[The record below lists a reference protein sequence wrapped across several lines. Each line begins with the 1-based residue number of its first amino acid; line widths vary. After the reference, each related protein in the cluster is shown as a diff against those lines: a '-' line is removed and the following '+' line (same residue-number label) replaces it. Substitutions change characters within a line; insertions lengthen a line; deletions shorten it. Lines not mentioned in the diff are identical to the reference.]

1 LAGDR
6 EYNSILTILLE
17 LFVEPSLYSFRDGGS
32 DEKPKDAG
40 EQEVLL
46 TGDEVAKLHAA
57 LISAF
62 PTFDHLEMMVR
73 FYFEESLATILSNS
87 DRSVSSAVFELIR
100 WAESEGRVPE
110 LLRGA
115 LQGNPTNQVLVA
127 VCSLL
132 LLAIAQ
138 RQPSKHY
145 QPPNPYGTSLI
156 PGGRPFLGRRELRH
170 ALAQL
175 SQPRAEGILVVNGP
189 ARSGKSYSIELIRYV
204 THWDDKFLVAAV
216 DVKWQSSGQIGPD
229 ELLRGIAL
237 QLGFRLDNFPGQ
249 RSQSS
254 RWVRELADWFNGEVR
269 QSGKTCW
276 IVLDGFDHPDIPME
290 TLELIHRLMLQA
302 IRGSENLRLIL
313 LQYSENQL
321 PPDVRGN
328 VLTESISAVTRA
340 DLEEF
345 FTNILAHSD
354 TQYSPSDIAPL
365 VDEMLAKV
373 PDDPSERTAWL
384 GKSAETYVKKLFS

>member
-1 LAGDR
+1 
-6 EYNSILTILLE
+6 
-17 LFVEPSLYSFRDGGS
+17 
-32 DEKPKDAG
+32 
-40 EQEVLL
+40 VLL
-46 TGDEVAKLHAA
+46 TGEEVAKLHAA
-57 LISAF
+57 LISGF
-62 PTFDHLEMMVR
+62 PTYDHLEMMVR
-73 FYFEESLATILSNS
+73 FDFEESLATITSNS

-115 LQGNPTNQVLVA
+115 LQRNPTNQVLAA

-145 QPPNPYGTSLI
+145 QPADVYGTSLI
-156 PGGRPFLGRRELRH
+156 PGGRPFIGRRLLRN
-170 ALAQL
+170 ALARL
-175 SQPRAEGILVVNGP
+175 NRPRAEGILVVNGP
-189 ARSGKSYSIELIRYV
+189 PRSGKSYSLELISYV
-204 THWDDKFLVAAV
+204 TQWRGTSLLAAV
-216 DVKWQSSGQIGPD
+216 DVKSQASGHIGPAQ
-229 ELLRGIAL
+229 LLRNLAV
-237 QLGFRLDNFPGQ
+237 QLRFPLDNFPRQ
-249 RSQSS
+249 HSQSS
-254 RWVRELADWFNGEVR
+254 RWVRELADWFNREVR

-276 IVLDGFDHPDIPME
+276 IVLDGFDHQDIPLE
-290 TLELIHRLMLQA
+290 TLELIYRLMLQA
-302 IRGSENLRLIL
+302 SRGSESLRLIL

-321 PPDVRGN
+321 PFDVKGN

-345 FTNILAHSD
+345 FTDILAHSD

-384 GKSAETYVKKLFS
+384 AKSAETYVKKLFS